1 MNFIFQKIII
11 ATLLL
16 FLVFFVNAQTDILDN
31 YINRLRLS
39 QASGGSETA
48 FLSTGS
54 DFLYGQDYFD
64 AGNYSSAA
72 GYFQGIIRKEKD
84 HPYANYQLAVSLL
97 KQNDAEKAK
106 LAQIHLASA
115 FKALPALKERYQ
127 KDMPEATAAPNKPI
141 SNTSGKPKNNGVPPK
156 TPTVEKKGLDSYIE
170 KIKHSRSTG
179 GAATA
184 MLTPG
189 LDAFYGIE
197 YFEKGEFRSA
207 ETNFGLSLANDATNP
222 YVNYLQAVSLAA
234 QGKTNE
240 AKPFLAKATAGDAS
254 LANRFAK
261 DAATAAK
268 KWDKQKTANAIKSS
282 PSKPVKYGGSL
293 LFGNYTC
300 HVSVWNGPNVSPDYR
315 YDYKGYFAL
324 KKDGSYRWLDD
335 GATGKYTYDAATGEL
350 KWLSGHFKGYKPKIT
365 QYQPGNKTAQIT
377 ITFSDNNRWECGC
390 DR

>member
-1 MNFIFQKIII
+1 MI
-11 ATLLL
+11 AILLS
-16 FLVFFVNAQTDILDN
+16 FSVFFANAQTDSLDN
-31 YINRLRLS
+31 YIKRLRLS

-48 FLSTGS
+48 FMSTGS

-64 AGNYSSAA
+64 AGNYSSATW
-72 GYFQGIIRKEKD
+72 YFQGIIRKDKD

-127 KDMPEATAAPNKPI
+127 KDMPEAATAVNTIPDAPEEPKQNEAPRQKPA
-141 SNTSGKPKNNGVPPK
+141 
-156 TPTVEKKGLDSYIE
+156 VEKKGLDSYIE
-170 KIKHSRSTG
+170 QIKYSRSTG
-179 GAATA
+179 GAETVMFA
-184 MLTPG
+184 PG

-207 ETNFGLSLANDATNP
+207 ETSFGLSLANDATNP

-254 LANRFAK
+254 LSDRFAK
-261 DAATAAK
+261 DATTATK
-268 KWDKQKTANAIKSS
+268 KWEKQQAANTIKSS
-282 PSKPVKYGGSL
+282 PSKPVKYGGNL
-293 LFGNYTC
+293 LYGNYTC
-300 HVSVWNGPNVSPDYR
+300 HVSVWNGPNVSPAYR

-335 GATGKYTYDAATGEL
+335 GATGKFTYNAATGEL
-350 KWLSGHFKGYKPKIT
+350 KWLSGYFKGYKPKIT

-377 ITFSDNNRWECGC
+377 ITFSDNYRWECGC